1 MRILITIV
9 SMIAVALAV
18 QAEAQAQE
26 AKSPLVRQINNG
38 NWPSDREA
46 QQLVDELFYQRAI
59 HT

>member
-1 MRILITIV
+1 
-9 SMIAVALAV
+9 MIAVALAV
-18 QAEAQAQE
+18 QAEGQAQE
-26 AKSPLVRQINNG
+26 TKSPLVRQINNG